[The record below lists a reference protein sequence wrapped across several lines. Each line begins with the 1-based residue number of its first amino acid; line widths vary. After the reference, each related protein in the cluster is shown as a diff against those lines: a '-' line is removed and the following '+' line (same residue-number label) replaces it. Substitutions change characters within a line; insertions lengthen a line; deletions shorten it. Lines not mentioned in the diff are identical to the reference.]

1 MVRFLRPW
9 SKKRGKRF
17 IGTELRSLLWE
28 TAFYSGVFLVGVF
41 VLSLVLISELSSW
54 ENLSSLNELTKVQR
68 EIVTPREIEGGGLGR
83 MDFWCFGS
91 RRDRN
96 RCRRIALSARPCR
109 HQQRT
114 AICARHASLVDR
126 NHRSGDQ

>member
-1 MVRFLRPW
+1 MARFPRPW

-54 ENLSSLNELTKVQR
+54 DRLGSLK
-68 EIVTPREIEGGGLGR
+68 
-83 MDFWCFGS
+83 S
-91 RRDRN
+91 
-96 RCRRIALSARPCR
+96 
-109 HQQRT
+109 
-114 AICARHASLVDR
+114 
-126 NHRSGDQ
+126 